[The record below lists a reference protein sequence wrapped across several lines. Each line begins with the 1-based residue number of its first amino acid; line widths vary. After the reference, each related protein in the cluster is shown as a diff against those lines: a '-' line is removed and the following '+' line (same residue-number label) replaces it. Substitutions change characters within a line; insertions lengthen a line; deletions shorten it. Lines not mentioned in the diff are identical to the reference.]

1 MSISITVY
9 SGFKK
14 NINSLKI
21 PTGGT
26 TINATL
32 KAPTSEMTPTFLISG
47 FNLSWN
53 YIKWGDTYYYVD
65 DVVIVSNTQAEYHCE
80 KDVLATFRGDI
91 LSSSQFVTRS
101 ASTYQPYIADKAY
114 PALNESVMDSSLLST
129 WNASIDSSGFYVVG
143 VVNTDATNGVAY
155 YAMNESTLTSLMGI
169 LFSDDILDPNADI
182 SLEIQKELVNPFQ
195 YVTSVMWFPLNLASS
210 GVAHLVKFG
219 WWLPTTSVYANQ
231 LSESSRIVVME
242 STGTLPRHPQ
252 ASSHGIAM
260 NGSPY
265 SRYALDC
272 WCFGHIPIDP
282 LPFVANN
289 AIGLR
294 IEVDLFTGAA
304 ILSISN
310 SSGKIVNRLSNQF
323 GVPIQ
328 IGQFT
333 QSIVNPVANAV
344 GAGASY
350 IGGIVTGNV
359 AGGVLSAASG
369 VISAIES
376 AMPQVQS
383 MGAIGSKIA
392 YTRTPQITSEF
403 YKLPTL
409 APAKLGRPLM
419 EQKTISSLS
428 GFTMCEHVDVN
439 SSACPAEKQK
449 IIEYMTSG
457 FFIE

>member
-1 MSISITVY
+1 MAELSFGY
-9 SGFKK
+9 WD
-14 NINSLKI
+14 
-21 PTGGT
+21 TG
-26 TINATL
+26 
-32 KAPTSEMTPTFLISG
+32 TFAGL
-47 FNLSWN
+47 
-53 YIKWGDTYYYVD
+53 
-65 DVVIVSNTQAEYHCE
+65 
-80 KDVLATFRGDI
+80 
-91 LSSSQFVTRS
+91 
-101 ASTYQPYIADKAY
+101 
-114 PALNESVMDSSLLST
+114 
-129 WNASIDSSGFYVVG
+129 
-143 VVNTDATNGVAY
+143 
-155 YAMNESTLTSLMGI
+155 
-169 LFSDDILDPNADI
+169 
-182 SLEIQKELVNPFQ
+182 
-195 YVTSVMWFPLNLASS
+195 
-210 GVAHLVKFG
+210 
-219 WWLPTTSVYANQ
+219 
-231 LSESSRIVVME
+231 LSESDRVVTME

-252 ASSHGIAM
+252 ATSHGIAM

-265 SRYALDC
+265 SRFALDC

-304 ILSISN
+304 ILTISN
-310 SSGKIVNRLSNQF
+310 SSGKIVNRVSNQF
-323 GVPIQ
+323 GVPVQ
-328 IGQFT
+328 IGQFN
-333 QSIVNPVANAV
+333 QSIVNPVANTV
-344 GAGASY
+344 GAAASFV
-350 IGGIVTGNV
+350 GGLVTGNV
-359 AGGVLSAASG
+359 AGGTLAAASG

-392 YTRTPQITSEF
+392 YTRTPMITGEF

-439 SSACPAEKQK
+439 SAACPEEKRK

>member
-32 KAPTSEMTPTFLISG
+32 KAPTSEMTPTFVLSG
-47 FNLSWN
+47 FDLSWN
-53 YIKWGDTYYYVD
+53 YIKWGSTYYYVHD
-65 DVVIVSNTQAEYHCE
+65 IVILSNTQAEYHCE
-80 KDVLATFRGDI
+80 KDVLATFRSDI
-91 LSSSQFVTRS
+91 LSSSQFVTRN
-101 ASTYQPYIADKAY
+101 ANTYQPYLADSAY
-114 PALNESVMDSSLLST
+114 PALNESVMDSTLLST
-129 WNASIDSSGFYVVG
+129 WNAGINTTGTYVVG
-143 VVNTDATNGVAY
+143 LVNKAATGGVAY
-155 YAMNESTLTSLMGI
+155 YSMSGASFSTFMSY
-169 LFSDDILDPNADI
+169 LFSDSWLDPNADI
-182 SLEIQKELVNPFQ
+182 GVEIQKELVNPFQ
-195 YVTSVMWFPLNLASS
+195 YVVSCMWFPLSITGDMAQIS
-210 GVAHLVKFG
+210 FG
-219 WWLPTTSVYANQ
+219 YWDTGQYVGKI
-231 LSESSRIVVME
+231 SESARVVTME
-242 STGTLPRHPQ
+242 STGNLPRHPQ
-252 ASSHGIAM
+252 ATTHGIAM

-265 SRYALDC
+265 SRFALDC

-282 LPFVANN
+282 LPFVGNS

-294 IEVDLFTGAA
+294 IEVDTFTGAA
-304 ILSISN
+304 ILTITN
-310 SSGKIVNRLSNQF
+310 SGGKIVNRVSNQF

-328 IGQFT
+328 ISQIT
-333 QSIVNPVANAV
+333 QSIINPVANTV
-344 GAGASY
+344 GAAASFV
-350 IGGIVTGNV
+350 GGVVTGNV

-383 MGAIGSKIA
+383 MGAVGSKIA
-392 YTRTPQITSEF
+392 YLTTPSITGEF

-419 EQKTISSLS
+419 SQNTLS
-428 GFTMCEHVDVN
+428 NLTGFTMCEHVDLN
-439 SSACPAEKQK
+439 SAACPEEKQK

>member
-47 FNLSWN
+47 FDLSWN
-53 YIKWGDTYYYVD
+53 YIQWGSTYYYVD
-65 DVVIVSNTQAEYHCE
+65 DIVIVSNTQAEYHCE

-91 LSSSQFVTRS
+91 LSSSQFVTRN
-101 ASTYQPYIADKAY
+101 ANTYQPYIADKAY

-129 WNASIDSSGFYVVG
+129 WNAGIDSTGTYVVG
-143 VVNTDATNGVAY
+143 LVNKAAAGGVAY
-155 YAMNESTLTSLMGI
+155 YSMGSASFTTFMSY
-169 LFSDDILDPNADI
+169 LFSDNWLDPAADI
-182 SLEIQKELVNPFQ
+182 GVEIQKELVNPFQ
-195 YVTSVMWFPLNLASS
+195 YVVSCMWFPLS
-210 GVAHLVKFG
+210 VAGSMAELSFG
-219 WWLPTTSVYANQ
+219 YWDTGTFAGL
-231 LSESSRIVVME
+231 LSESDRVVTME

-252 ASSHGIAM
+252 ATSHGIAM

-265 SRYALDC
+265 SRFALDC

-304 ILSISN
+304 ILTISN
-310 SSGKIVNRLSNQF
+310 SSGKIVNRVSNQF
-323 GVPIQ
+323 GVPVQ
-328 IGQFT
+328 IGQFN
-333 QSIVNPVANAV
+333 QSIVNPVANTV
-344 GAGASY
+344 GAAASFV
-350 IGGIVTGNV
+350 GGLVTGNV
-359 AGGVLSAASG
+359 AGGTLAAASG

-392 YTRTPQITSEF
+392 YTRTPMITGEF

-439 SSACPAEKQK
+439 SAACPEEKRK